1 MAVPET
7 FAPRG
12 IYVIFATAN
21 FATRYP
27 LGGPR
32 SRAAP
37 MCIRTPPLEISH
49 TPKKQRPRNRPAPGY
64 IGRTISVLSINTSA
78 DLIGAD
84 APRTCAKATRLSR
97 YSFRATSPDRKWAL
111 RTAQSATTSA
121 NAASK
126 ENPDASARPPLY
138 LSLYFFLFTSAYGI
152 VANVALPL
160 RFSVCAMLLLVA
172 FFLTVFRQ
180 SLSAFRRIRAR
191 FGQMRIPH
199 SKETVSEDVAYA
211 LLGEV

>member
-121 NAASK
+121 NAAAK
-126 ENPDASARPPLY
+126 EYPDASAWAPAIPIDV
-138 LSLYFFLFTSAYGI
+138 FLFVYIGVRYSCECGFSATILGLRDAPSCGFFPYC
-152 VANVALPL
+152 LPP
-160 RFSVCAMLLLVA
+160 STC
-172 FFLTVFRQ
+172 
-180 SLSAFRRIRAR
+180 
-191 FGQMRIPH
+191 G
-199 SKETVSEDVAYA
+199 VSSN
-211 LLGEV
+211 